1 MRLEEQ
7 RRRRRNIRESD
18 LVHNNNNNKISDH
31 IASFRITLA
40 MEKEEWKPFR
50 NALEKKD
57 RKKFDEM
64 WDLPRWY
71 ISACSNS
78 VQYVR
83 LHPILMSI
91 LLCHYKQLTECVS
104 EVERIEAT
112 VNSKIKE

>member
-1 MRLEEQ
+1 MAKRWRRRFLYAETVIMRLEEQ

-50 NALEKKD
+50 SALDRSD

-64 WDLPRWY
+64 WDLP
-71 ISACSNS
+71 
-78 VQYVR
+78 
-83 LHPILMSI
+83 
-91 LLCHYKQLTECVS
+91 K
-104 EVERIEAT
+104 
-112 VNSKIKE
+112 